1 MFFFQAT
8 FLLGKGE
15 RTNDDLEE
23 VECTSKAISV
33 MVSATWTDLKAYGV
47 KFSRIPQLVSGFE
60 LAGTRKKDKNGQGRI
75 SLELH
80 DNLHYKRCFLAG
92 EL

>member
-33 MVSATWTDLKAYGV
+33 MVSAAWTDLKAY
-47 KFSRIPQLVSGFE
+47 
-60 LAGTRKKDKNGQGRI
+60 GQGRI

-80 DNLHYKRCFLAG
+80 DNLPYKRCFLTG

>member
-33 MVSATWTDLKAYGV
+33 MVSAAWTDLKAYGV
-47 KFSRIPQLVSGFE
+47 KCSRIRSLSQALSSPGRE
-60 LAGTRKKDKNGQGRI
+60 KKIKTAKDV
-75 SLELH
+75 
-80 DNLHYKRCFLAG
+80 
-92 EL
+92 